1 MDREKL
7 NAILENHKKWIMGN
21 GGEKANLSNAN
32 LRWADLNG
40 ADLSGAYL
48 SGADLRWADLRWA
61 DLSGADLNG
70 ANLRWADLNGAN
82 LRWAN
87 LSEANLSEAN
97 LSEANL
103 SEADLRWADIRMAN
117 LRWVDLSDAKGVY
130 YPLRCPD
137 TGSFV
142 GWKKA
147 GRKIVKIL
155 ITNDAKR
162 SSSTG
167 NKCRCNKAFVLE
179 IQSVDGKETFRSVA
193 SDFDESFLYE
203 VGKTVKVDNFD
214 ENRWEECAPGIHFFI
229 TREEAVNYV

>member
-1 MDREKL
+1 MDRDEYRDEL
-7 NAILENHKKWIMGN
+7 REILENHKKWIMGN

-32 LRWADLNG
+32 LRWADLSG
-40 ADLSGAYL
+40 EDLR
-48 SGADLRWADLRWA
+48 GADLRGAYLRGA
-61 DLSGADLNG
+61 DLSGADLRGADLSG
-70 ANLRWADLNGAN
+70 ANLIGAYLRRAYLRGAN
-82 LRWAN
+82 LSGADLSGAN
-87 LSEANLSEAN
+87 LSVADLSGANLSR
-97 LSEANL
+97 
-103 SEADLRWADIRMAN
+103 ADL
-117 LRWVDLSDAKGVY
+117 SGAKGMY

-147 GRKIVKIL
+147 GRKIVKLL

-203 VGKTVKVDNFD
+203 VGKTVEVDNFD

>member
-21 GGEKANLSNAN
+21 GGKKANLSNA
-32 LRWADLNG
+32 
-40 ADLSGAYL
+40 DLSG
-48 SGADLRWADLRWA
+48 A

-70 ANLRWADLNGAN
+70 ANLSGAN
-82 LRWAN
+82 LRKTD
-87 LSEANLSEAN
+87 LSG
-97 LSEANL
+97 
-103 SEADLRWADIRMAN
+103 ADIRWAD
-117 LRWVDLSDAKGVY
+117 LRWVDLSEAKGVY